1 MIEIEV
7 TIDIFGI
14 SAGTFKYTTPIR
26 VPLVKV
32 LVKVAVKGP
41 GPWRVEFAVEVA
53 ELAEE

>member
-53 ELAEE
+53 ELGEE